1 MIFPAVLLAF
11 AAMLAWSFYATS
23 SLRPPGP
30 ESPESPESPGYGREY
45 VRSEMEI
52 EVGDFPSN
60 AGII

>member
-11 AAMLAWSFYATS
+11 AALVAWSFYATS
-23 SLRPPGP
+23 SLRPPG
-30 ESPESPESPGYGREY
+30 PESPESPGYGREY

-52 EVGDFPSN
+52 EVGVFPSN